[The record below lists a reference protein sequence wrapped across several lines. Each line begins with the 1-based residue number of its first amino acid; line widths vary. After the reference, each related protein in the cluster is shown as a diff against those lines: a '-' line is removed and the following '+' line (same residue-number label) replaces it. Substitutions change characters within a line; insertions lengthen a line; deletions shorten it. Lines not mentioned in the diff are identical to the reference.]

1 MTTAVKSSTN
11 TSGDGSKGR
20 SQPGLS
26 VTDGMDPGVIVISA
40 IKSYPSHTIRSS
52 GPYKLIGL
60 RF

>member
-40 IKSYPSHTIRSS
+40 IKSYPSHNTFKRAI
-52 GPYKLIGL
+52 
-60 RF
+60 